1 MCKVQREDND
11 GVSSAKL
18 VTTFQDYLTGLF
30 STLVRHTAPSPRAS
44 VALSF
49 VTLSIGVTAAR

>member
-1 MCKVQREDND
+1 MCKVQDND

-30 STLVRHTAPSPRAS
+30 STLVRLTAPLPRVS
-44 VALSF
+44 VAQSF